1 MDGIPAQIVEIL
13 GRTGMRGEATS
24 VKVRVLDG
32 DDRGRIIRRNVLGP
46 IDIGDQLLLMDSSRE
61 AKALD
66 REIEMVETKK
76 CSFTGKPIPPG
87 TGMMYVKKTG
97 QVLYFI
103 NSKARKNY
111 VNLGRVPARTRWT
124 DVAAKKREQ

>member
-1 MDGIPAQIVEIL
+1 MDGIPAQVVEVL

-46 IDIGDQLLLMDSSRE
+46 VDIGDQFLLMDSSRE

-66 REIEMVETKK
+66 R
-76 CSFTGKPIPPG
+76 
-87 TGMMYVKKTG
+87 
-97 QVLYFI
+97 
-103 NSKARKNY
+103 R
-111 VNLGRVPARTRWT
+111 
-124 DVAAKKREQ
+124 

>member
-66 REIEMVETKK
+66 RRQKWLK
-76 CSFTGKPIPPG
+76 
-87 TGMMYVKKTG
+87 
-97 QVLYFI
+97 L
-103 NSKARKNY
+103 KN
-111 VNLGRVPARTRWT
+111 VHFQENKFRQGLV
-124 DVAAKKREQ
+124 

>member
-1 MDGIPAQIVEIL
+1 MDGIPVQVVEVL

-46 IDIGDQLLLMDSSRE
+46 VDIGDQLLLMDSSRE

-66 REIEMVETKK
+66 R
-76 CSFTGKPIPPG
+76 
-87 TGMMYVKKTG
+87 
-97 QVLYFI
+97 
-103 NSKARKNY
+103 R
-111 VNLGRVPARTRWT
+111 
-124 DVAAKKREQ
+124 

>member
-1 MDGIPAQIVEIL
+1 MDGIPAQVVEVL

-46 IDIGDQLLLMDSSRE
+46 VDIGDQLLLMDSSRE

-66 REIEMVETKK
+66 RREKWLK
-76 CSFTGKPIPPG
+76 
-87 TGMMYVKKTG
+87 
-97 QVLYFI
+97 L
-103 NSKARKNY
+103 KN
-111 VNLGRVPARTRWT
+111 VHLQENQFHQELV
-124 DVAAKKREQ
+124 

>member
-1 MDGIPAQIVEIL
+1 MDGIPAQVVEVL

-46 IDIGDQLLLMDSSRE
+46 VDIGDQLLLMDSSRE

-66 REIEMVETKK
+66 RRQKW
-76 CSFTGKPIPPG
+76 
-87 TGMMYVKKTG
+87 
-97 QVLYFI
+97 
-103 NSKARKNY
+103 SKLKN
-111 VNLGRVPARTRWT
+111 VNLLENQFHQGPV
-124 DVAAKKREQ
+124 